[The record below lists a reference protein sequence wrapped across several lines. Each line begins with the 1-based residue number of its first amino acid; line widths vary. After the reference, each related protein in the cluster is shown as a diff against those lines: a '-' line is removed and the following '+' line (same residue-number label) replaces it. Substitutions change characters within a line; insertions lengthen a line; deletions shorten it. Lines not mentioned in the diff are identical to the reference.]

1 MTWGIVSVWNRAST
15 AWNYAR
21 HVDTIPASPG
31 HLTNSYGHLLDE
43 IQTNNLFND
52 LIPSHERHKCCI
64 PLQKWRSLEIRTATV
79 PYSDIPGLPGLSLGS
94 LAVSPCQLGAHVV
107 MSTSNIITGMSLCRV
122 SPCKANLGDKK
133 HLTNQDWRLIF
144 HQNFSYFLSLV
155 MTHVHVTFT
164 CQMYTNQTYMDES

>member
-52 LIPSHERHKCCI
+52 LIPSQERIICF
-64 PLQKWRSLEIRTATV
+64 PLVSAEMNLTRSRLRLSHILISRA
-79 PYSDIPGLPGLSLGS
+79 PGLPGLSLGS
-94 LAVSPCQLGAHVV
+94 LAVSPCQLGAHVA
-107 MSTSNIITGMSLCRV
+107 MLTSNIISGTSLCRM

-144 HQNFSYFLSLV
+144 YQSFSYFFSLV
-155 MTHVHVTFT
+155 MTHIHVT
-164 CQMYTNQTYMDES
+164 CQMYTNPT